1 MSHELEIESLF
12 DEWAIEDGAVDM
24 AREHWARVEPVLSAL
39 AQSEGW
45 YLEIGPGNGYALEYM
60 ARSKF
65 ANGRVQAVELSQ
77 EMANI
82 SAARVQDLGNISIDV
97 ESFLSWRAPEGVKF
111 DLIFSMEVF
120 YYFQDVSAAITR
132 AAGLLAP
139 GGELIV
145 MVDYYEES
153 EASRD
158 WADELNVK
166 LTRWPQS
173 RYLEAFQAAGLQ
185 GVTQEIKSGGVHEH
199 GLTLC
204 TRGRNPSIP
213 VHESLK

>member
-1 MSHELEIESLF
+1 MSHELEVEALF

-39 AQSEGW
+39 APSTGR

-65 ANGRVQAVELSQ
+65 ASGHCLAVELSQ
-77 EMANI
+77 EMARMC
-82 SAARVQDLGNISIDV
+82 ATRVSDLDNVEIDV
-97 ESFLSWRAPEGVKF
+97 ESFLNWRPPAGSHF

-120 YYFQDVSAAITR
+120 YYFEDITAAIKK
-132 AAGLLAP
+132 AASLLAP

-153 EASRD
+153 HESQD
-158 WADELNVK
+158 WAQELGVK
-166 LTRWPQS
+166 LTRWPQA
-173 RYLEAFQAAGLQ
+173 RYLDAFKAAGLQ
-185 GVTQEIKSGGVHEH
+185 AVTQEVKSGGVHEH

-204 TRGRNPSIP
+204 TRGKRT
-213 VHESLK
+213 

>member
-1 MSHELEIESLF
+1 MSHELEVEALF

-39 AQSEGW
+39 KPCTGR

-60 ARSKF
+60 AGSKF
-65 ANGRVQAVELSQ
+65 AGGYSHAVELSQ
-77 EMANI
+77 EMARMC
-82 SAARVQDLGNISIDV
+82 AARVQGRDNVDIDV
-97 ESFLSWRAPEGVKF
+97 ESFMNWRPPAGMQF

-120 YYFQDVSAAITR
+120 YYFEDIAAAIDK
-132 AAGLLAP
+132 AASLLAP

-153 EASRD
+153 HESQG
-158 WADELNVK
+158 WAQELGVS
-166 LTRWPQS
+166 LTRWPQR
-173 RYLEAFQAAGLQ
+173 RYLEAFKEAGLQ
-185 GVTQEIKSGGVHEH
+185 AVSQEVKSGGVHEH

-204 TRGRNPSIP
+204 TRGKRPSTY
-213 VHESLK
+213 VHD

>member
-1 MSHELEIESLF
+1 MSHEQEVETLF

-24 AREHWARVEPVLSAL
+24 AREHWARVEPVLSAHEP
-39 AQSEGW
+39 STGR

-65 ANGRVQAVELSQ
+65 ANGYCRAVELSQ
-77 EMANI
+77 EMAIICQTKVKNYDN
-82 SAARVQDLGNISIDV
+82 VDIDV
-97 ESFLSWRAPEGVKF
+97 ESFMNWQPPAGMQF

-120 YYFQDVSAAITR
+120 YYFEDITAAIEK

-153 EASRD
+153 EESQG
-158 WADELNVK
+158 WEQELEVK
-166 LTRWPQS
+166 LTRWPRS
-173 RYLEAFQAAGLQ
+173 RYLEAFKAAGLQ
-185 GVTQEIKSGGVHEH
+185 GVSQEEKSGGVQEH
-199 GLTLC
+199 GVTLC
-204 TRGRNPSIP
+204 TRGTKTSTG
-213 VHESLK
+213 VAA